1 MRVAQG
7 FANVGSEM
15 LGIMSRMI
23 DCLTQ
28 SRVTVNRASLNHIQI
43 TRDRLN
49 DENLSRNAIETF
61 IAPRVLDMPNPYLRP
76 APFAPRLRVYR
87 HDGIGPERA
96 RKGVAEQQDL
106 KDSGSDPRHHQHI
119 AKCTECHRRGAHLCA
134 DHFGKATESR
144 QDVFR

>member
-76 APFAPRLRVYR
+76 APFAPT
-87 HDGIGPERA
+87 ITS
-96 RKGVAEQQDL
+96 QQ
-106 KDSGSDPRHHQHI
+106 
-119 AKCTECHRRGAHLCA
+119 T
-134 DHFGKATESR
+134 
-144 QDVFR
+144 